1 MKSLLNISA
10 YNRKWS
16 NISLLYRIE
25 QMKQEGMPITY
36 YKETL
41 LVRRRSDYFYIQQ
54 PPGQSRVFL
63 PDSSFRELWEIFS
76 IILIIYQ
83 QITISYA
90 LSYTSH
96 FTSLHMN
103 FLLFCDFFFIIEFLL
118 NLNTGYFS
126 EGVLVKYRHKIIQ
139 KYVKSTF
146 LPDIVAC
153 FPLQLILNQMEF
165 ESEPDPILDSSDYM
179 RLLWMLKI
187 FNLFKLY
194 NIFSNFQYRFTSE
207 LISTFFNIFKFL
219 FFALLVI
226 HWITCLMY
234 FSFLKD
240 LENLG
245 MRWNFIYNSGSDVY
259 LKYFYMTVFT
269 MTSTGYGDI
278 TPYSINQKLLAIAVM
293 SLSCWLFAFILSNT
307 KDILLKYTSIESYYK
322 DRIQKIKK
330 YLNNKKINRR
340 LRFRII
346 SYLQFMK
353 ENQKKRNLK
362 ESQILELL
370 SPTLREDVYIITRGS
385 IVQKCLAFK
394 HLSLEFLRM
403 IIRSLNHSIFAPNDI
418 IFKENDR
425 SNSIYFIMNGKVE
438 IYHEATQTV
447 FKELKNFKHFG
458 EIAFFIGKN
467 RMASARSL
475 IFSEVL
481 HLSKFSMDEMLL
493 SRPKDHEA
501 NRIILMQ
508 AQYSLNALSIRCYLC
523 NKGGHI
529 SKDCKNFVILVDKKD
544 IINTAVNRRYNLNQK
559 VPKIKKFD
567 ENQSKILTR
576 YKKVN
581 SIGKKI
587 QMEKNFL
594 VNQNLQKKCEL
605 YSKEE
610 RVVHYKFHISKEH
623 YDESE
628 GSEMEIDINR
638 SNSILPEKLQYSN
651 IFRRKSTNSV
661 DAEKDFGWEDVGGG
675 MTFGNECR
683 I

>member
-54 PPGQSRVFL
+54 PPGQSHVFL
-63 PDSSFRELWEIFS
+63 PDSSFREFWELFS

-90 LSYTSH
+90 LCYTSE
-96 FTSLHMN
+96 SSSIHMK
-103 FLLFCDFFFIIEFLL
+103 FLLFCDLYFVIEVLL

-126 EGVLVKYRHKIIQ
+126 EGVLVKYRHKIVQ
-139 KYVKSTF
+139 KYLKSDF
-146 LPDIVAC
+146 FPDVFAC
-153 FPLQLILNQMEF
+153 FPLQLFLKNMEF
-165 ESEPDPILDSSDYM
+165 EREPDPVLDSSDYIKFVWLM
-179 RLLWMLKI
+179 KI
-187 FNLFKLY
+187 FNLLKLS

-207 LISTFFNIFKFL
+207 LISTFFNIFKFFL
-219 FFALLVI
+219 YALIVI

-234 FSFLKD
+234 LTFLKD
-240 LENLG
+240 LENVG
-245 MRWNFIYNSGSDVY
+245 FRWNFIYNSGNNVY
-259 LKYFYMTVFT
+259 LKYFYMTVAT

-278 TPYSINQKLLAIAVM
+278 TPFSINQKLLAIGVM

-322 DRIQKIKK
+322 DKIQKLKK
-330 YLNNKKINRR
+330 YLSKHKIARK
-340 LRFRII
+340 LRFRVI

-362 ESQILELL
+362 ESQILEML

-385 IVQKCLAFK
+385 IIQKCLAFR

-425 SNSIYFIMNGKVE
+425 SNTIYFIMNGKIE

-447 FKELKNFKHFG
+447 FRELKNLKHFG

-467 RMASARSL
+467 RVASARSL

-501 NRIILMQ
+501 NRIVLMQ

-523 NKGGHI
+523 NRGGHI
-529 SKDCKNFVILVDKKD
+529 AKDCKKFVILMDKKD
-544 IINTAVNRRYNLNQK
+544 IIYNAVNRRYNFNQK
-559 VPKIKKFD
+559 VPKSNKHH
-567 ENQSKILTR
+567 ENVEKPMKR
-576 YKKVN
+576 YNKRN
-581 SIGKKI
+581 SIG
-587 QMEKNFL
+587 EKNQLEKKFPI
-594 VNQNLQKKCEL
+594 NQRLQNKCNL

-610 RVVHYKFHISKEH
+610 KVIHYKYHISKEH
-623 YDESE
+623 FDESE
-628 GSEMEIDINR
+628 ESEMDIDVNR
-638 SNSILPEKLQYSN
+638 SDSILPKQLQYSN

-661 DAEKDFGWEDVGGG
+661 EIEKEYRWDDEGET
-675 MTFGNECR
+675 MTFGNKPHV
-683 I
+683 